1 MPRRNDL
8 ESICIVGSG
17 PIVIGQAAE
26 FDYAGCQALK
36 VLREDGFRT
45 IVINSNPATI
55 MTDPGFADR
64 TYLEP
69 LDAESVAEVLRL
81 ERPDALLPTMGGQTA
96 LNLARELATEGV
108 LEELGIELIGARLD
122 AIERAED
129 RLLFKEAVESCGLKV
144 PASSIVT
151 SLDQLAGLGAPAV
164 VRPAFTLGGHGG
176 GFAYTEDEL
185 CRQVE
190 RGLAESPIGQVLV
203 EESVRGWD
211 EFELEVV
218 RDRIDNVV
226 IVCSIENLDPM
237 GVHTGDSVTVA
248 PQMTLP
254 DEAYQELRDAAAAV
268 IRAVGVDTGGSN
280 IQFARSRET
289 GEVRVIEMNPRVS
302 RSSALA
308 SKATGYPIAKVA
320 ARLAVGYTLD
330 EIPNDLTG
338 TTPASF
344 EPTLDYVVVKF
355 PRFAFEKFPGADRT
369 LGTQMKSVGETMGI
383 GRTFAEAFLK
393 AYRSRE
399 LDAGAATPWQLLAD
413 VPEDVHPFFQRELAQ
428 IRDALEGIGEVDS
441 LVADDFLRLKRA
453 GLSDADVAAAAGTT
467 ETAVRQRRRDCGVRP
482 SYRRVDSCA
491 GEVEAA
497 SNYFYSTWGEVDEA
511 PPSVDRP
518 RVVILGSG
526 PNRIG
531 QGIEFD
537 YCCVHAVTT
546 YRELGYEA
554 VMVNCNPETV
564 STDYDTSDRLYFE
577 PLDTESVLAICERER
592 PDGVVIQ
599 FGGQTPLKL
608 ARAIEDAGYR
618 ILGTPFDAVD
628 LAEDRERFAGL
639 LRAHGLRSPEWGI
652 AASPDEAV
660 EIAEQIGYPVLVR
673 PSYVLGGRAM
683 RVCYTADEV
692 REMPAGML
700 EASAAKPPMPSA
712 KTAASPSAPPPGE
725 RVLVD
730 RFVEHAVEVDV
741 DALCDGVDTYVAAVM
756 QHVEEAG
763 VHSGDSACVLPAPSL
778 SFAQTQEIARVVRIL
793 GRALGVIGLLNVQLA
808 VTGDGEVY
816 VIEANPRASR
826 TVPFVSKATGVEL
839 VKAACRLALGAR
851 VSELGLPPE
860 RPPRQWSV
868 KAAVLPFARFPG
880 SDPVLGPEMRSTGE
894 VMASAADL
902 STALDKAERA
912 AGRRLPRSGS
922 VFISIREPDHQQ
934 AVPIAATLVGLG
946 FELYATE
953 GTAATLTAA
962 GIAVEPVRKLSEATD
977 GEPTV
982 VDLIRRGRCDLVINT
997 PEGRNARSDGYAIR
1011 EAALARR
1018 VPCITTLSGA
1028 AAAVHAIATARAEQA
1043 MSLQE
1048 RIDAELGLTQS
1059 A

>member
-1 MPRRNDL
+1 MPRRDDL
-8 ESICIVGSG
+8 HTICLIGSG
-17 PIVIGQAAE
+17 PIVIGQACE
-26 FDYAGCQALK
+26 FDYSGCQALK
-36 VLREDGFRT
+36 VLREDGYRT
-45 IVINSNPATI
+45 IVVNSNPATI

-69 LDAESVAEVLRL
+69 LDVEGVAEVLRI
-81 ERPDALLPTMGGQTA
+81 ERPDALLPTMGGGTA
-96 LNLARELATEGV
+96 LNLARELAESGL
-108 LEELGIELIGARLD
+108 LEELGVELIGARLD
-122 AIERAED
+122 AIQRAED
-129 RLLFKEAVESCGLKV
+129 RLLFKQAVESCGLAV
-144 PASSIVT
+144 PTSTVVT
-151 SLDQLAGLGAPAV
+151 ELEQVEGIATPAV

-176 GFAYTEDEL
+176 GFAYTPAEL
-185 CRQVE
+185 RRQVE
-190 RGLAESPIGQVLV
+190 IGLRESPISQVLV

-218 RDRIDNVV
+218 RDRVDNVV

-254 DEAYQELRDAAAAV
+254 DEAYQELRDAAIAV

-289 GEVRVIEMNPRVS
+289 GEMRVIEMNPRVS

-320 ARLAVGYTLD
+320 AKLAVGYTLD

-369 LGTQMKSVGETMGI
+369 LGTQMKSVGEAMGI

-393 AYRSRE
+393 GLRSRE
-399 LDAGAATPWQLLAD
+399 LDAGASTPWQTLAD
-413 VPEDVHPFFQRELAQ
+413 VPDGVHPFFQAEIARIQE
-428 IRDALEGIGEVDS
+428 ALLGVAGVDVES
-441 LVADDFLRLKRA
+441 LVAGDWLRLKRL
-453 GLSDADVAAAAGTT
+453 GISDADVAAAAGVP
-467 ETAVRQRRRDCGVRP
+467 EAAVRVRRRACGVRP
-482 SYRRVDSCA
+482 TYRRVDSCA

-511 PPSVDRP
+511 PPAGARP

-577 PLDTESVLAICERER
+577 PLDTEAVLAVCERER
-592 PDGVVIQ
+592 PEGVVIQ

-608 ARAIEDAGYR
+608 ARAIEEAGYR
-618 ILGTPFDAVD
+618 ILGTPYDAVD

-639 LRAHGLRSPEWGI
+639 MRAHDLQSPAWGMASSSEEALRI
-652 AASPDEAV
+652 ANE
-660 EIAEQIGYPVLVR
+660 IGYPCLLR

-683 RVCYTADEV
+683 RICYTQDEV
-692 REMPAGML
+692 REVPVLG
-700 EASAAKPPMPSA
+700 K
-712 KTAASPSAPPPGE
+712 
-725 RVLVD
+725 VLVD
-730 RFVEHAVEVDV
+730 RFVENAVEVDV
-741 DALCDGVDTYVAAVM
+741 DALCDGVDTYIAAVM

-763 VHSGDSACVLPAPSL
+763 IHSGDSACVLPAPSL
-778 SFAQTQEIARVVRIL
+778 SQAQTEEIQRIVRIL
-793 GRALGVIGLLNVQLA
+793 GRSLGVVGLLNVQLA
-808 VTGDGEVY
+808 LSGDGEVW

-839 VKAACRLALGAR
+839 VKAACRISLGERIAG
-851 VSELGLPPE
+851 LGLPAE

-894 VMASAADL
+894 VMASASDL
-902 STALDKAERA
+902 PTALAKAERA
-912 AGRRLPRSGS
+912 AGRALPSAGA
-922 VFISIREPDHQQ
+922 VFLSIRPPDQPQ

-946 FELYATE
+946 FTLYATE
-953 GTAATLTAA
+953 GTAATLAGA
-962 GIAVEPVRKLSEATD
+962 GIEVEAVRKLSEARA

-982 VDLIRRGRCDLVINT
+982 IDLIRRGRCDLVINT

-1011 EAALARR
+1011 EAALSRR

-1028 AAAVHAIATARAEQA
+1028 AAAVHAIANARAEHA
-1043 MSLQE
+1043 LSLQE
-1048 RIDAELGLTQS
+1048 RIDVEQRPARLG
-1059 A
+1059 

>member
-1 MPRRNDL
+1 MPRRTDI
-8 ESICIVGSG
+8 ETICLVGSG

-69 LDAESVAEVLRL
+69 LDLESVADILRR

-96 LNLARELATEGV
+96 LNLARELAEAGV
-108 LEELGIELIGARLD
+108 LAELRIELIGAPLD
-122 AIERAED
+122 VINRAED
-129 RLLFKEAVESCGLKV
+129 RQLFKDAVESCGLRV
-144 PASSIVT
+144 PSSRIVT
-151 SLDQLAGLGAPAV
+151 DIDQIEELAIPAV

-176 GFAYTEDEL
+176 GFASTREEL
-185 CRQVE
+185 RKQVE
-190 RGLAESPIGQVLV
+190 IGLRESPIGQVLV
-203 EESVRGWD
+203 EDSVRGWD

-218 RDRIDNVV
+218 RDRLDNVV

-268 IRAVGVDTGGSN
+268 VRAVGVDTGGSN

-289 GEVRVIEMNPRVS
+289 GDVRVIEMNPRVS

-320 ARLAVGYTLD
+320 AKLAVGYTLD

-383 GRTFAEAFLK
+383 GRTFAEAFQK
-393 AYRSRE
+393 AMRSRE
-399 LDAGAATPWQLLAD
+399 LDAGAATPWQTLAD
-413 VPEDVHPFFQRELAQ
+413 VPEGVHPFFVEEIWRIQE
-428 IRDALEGIGEVDS
+428 ALLEIAGSDVEQF
-441 LVADDFLRLKRA
+441 VADDWLRLKRL
-453 GLSDADVAAAAGTT
+453 GISDSDIAAAADVP
-467 ETAVRQRRRDCGVRP
+467 EPVVRARRRDCGVRP
-482 SYRRVDSCA
+482 VFRRVDSCA
-491 GEVEAA
+491 GEVVAA
-497 SNYFYSTWGEVDEA
+497 SNYYYSTWGEAEEA
-511 PPSVDRP
+511 APTGAKP
-518 RVVILGSG
+518 RVLILGSG

-537 YCCVHAVTT
+537 YCCVHAVWTF
-546 YRELGYEA
+546 RELGYEA

-577 PLDTESVLAICERER
+577 PLDAESVLAICDRER
-592 PDGVVIQ
+592 PEGVVIQ

-608 ARAIEDAGYR
+608 ARAIEEAGYK
-618 ILGTPFDAVD
+618 ILGTPYDAVD

-639 LRAHGLRSPEWGI
+639 LRAHDIRSPGWGM
-652 AASPDEAV
+652 ASSSDEAV
-660 EIAEQIGYPVLVR
+660 EVANDIGYPVLIR

-683 RVCYTADEV
+683 RVCFSDEEV
-692 REMPAGML
+692 REVPVLG
-700 EASAAKPPMPSA
+700 
-712 KTAASPSAPPPGE
+712 

-730 RFVEHAVEVDV
+730 RFLEDSVEIDV

-763 VHSGDSACVLPAPSL
+763 IHSGDSSCVLPAPGL
-778 SFAQTQEIARVVRIL
+778 SPAQQEEIQRTVRTL
-793 GRALGVIGLLNVQLA
+793 GRALGVVGLLNVQLA
-808 VTGDGEVY
+808 LTPAGDLY
-816 VIEANPRASR
+816 VLEANPRASR
-826 TVPFVSKATGVEL
+826 TVPFVSKATGVQL
-839 VKAACRLALGAR
+839 VPAACRLAAGAR
-851 VSELGLPPE
+851 VGDLGLPRE
-860 RPPRQWSV
+860 RPPKQWSV
-868 KAAVLPFARFPG
+868 KAAVLPFARFVG

-902 STALDKAERA
+902 PTALAKAERA
-912 AGRRLPRSGS
+912 AGRTLPHEGA
-922 VFISIREPDHQQ
+922 VFLSIRPVEQKS
-934 AVPIAATLVGLG
+934 AVPIAATLAGLG
-946 FELYATE
+946 FRLYATE
-953 GTAATLTAA
+953 GTAATLA
-962 GIAVEPVRKLSEATD
+962 GAGLDVEAVRKLSEAD
-977 GEPTV
+977 GDELTV
-982 VDLIRRGRCDLVINT
+982 IDLIRRGRCDLVINT

-1011 EAALARR
+1011 EAALSRR
-1018 VPCITTLSGA
+1018 VPCITTIAGA
-1028 AAAVHAIATARAEQA
+1028 AAAVHAIANARAEQTL
-1043 MSLQE
+1043 SLQE
-1048 RIDAELGLTQS
+1048 RIDAETRT

>member
-1 MPRRNDL
+1 MPRRTDI
-8 ESICIVGSG
+8 ETICLVGSG

-45 IVINSNPATI
+45 IVVNSNPATI

-69 LDAESVAEVLRL
+69 LDLEGVADVLRR

-96 LNLARELATEGV
+96 LNLARELAESGILT
-108 LEELGIELIGARLD
+108 ELGIELIGANLEV
-122 AIERAED
+122 IQRAED
-129 RLLFKEAVESCGLKV
+129 RQLFKQAVESCGLKV
-144 PASSIVT
+144 PTSRIVND
-151 SLDQLAGLGAPAV
+151 LDDVELIGLPAV

-176 GFAYTEDEL
+176 GFATTPDEL
-185 CRQVE
+185 RRQVE
-190 RGLAESPIGQVLV
+190 IGLRESPIGQVLV

-218 RDRIDNVV
+218 RDHVDNVV

-268 IRAVGVDTGGSN
+268 VRAVGVDTGGSN

-289 GEVRVIEMNPRVS
+289 GDVRVIEMNPRVS

-320 ARLAVGYTLD
+320 AKLAVGYTLD

-383 GRTFAEAFLK
+383 GRTFTEAFLK
-393 AYRSRE
+393 AMRSRE
-399 LDAGAATPWQLLAD
+399 LDRGAATPWQMLAD
-413 VPEDVHPFFQRELAQ
+413 VPEDVHPFFKAEIAS
-428 IRDALEGIGEVDS
+428 IEDALLGIVGRS
-441 LVADDFLRLKRA
+441 IDDFVAGDWLRLKRL
-453 GLSDADVAAAAGTT
+453 GLGDSDIAAATGAP
-467 ETAVRQRRRDCGVRP
+467 EAAVRARRRDCGVRP
-482 SYRRVDSCA
+482 VFRRVDSCA

-497 SNYFYSTWGEVDEA
+497 SNYYYSTWGEAEEA
-511 PPSVDRP
+511 APTGHKP

-537 YCCVHAVTT
+537 YCCVHAVATF
-546 YRELGYEA
+546 RELGYEA

-577 PLDTESVLAICERER
+577 PLDLESVLAVCDRER
-592 PDGVVIQ
+592 PEGVVIQ

-608 ARAIEDAGYR
+608 ARAIEEAGYT
-618 ILGTPFDAVD
+618 IIGTPFDAVD

-639 LRAHGLRSPEWGI
+639 LRAHDLRPPAWAMATSG
-652 AASPDEAV
+652 DDAV
-660 EIAEQIGYPVLVR
+660 RVANEIGYPVLIR
-673 PSYVLGGRAM
+673 PSYVLGGRSM
-683 RVCYTADEV
+683 RVCYSDEEV
-692 REMPAGML
+692 AQVPVEG
-700 EASAAKPPMPSA
+700 
-712 KTAASPSAPPPGE
+712 

-730 RFVEHAVEVDV
+730 RFLENAVEVDV
-741 DALCDGVDTYVAAVM
+741 DALCDGTETYIAAIM

-763 VHSGDSACVLPAPSL
+763 MHSGDSACVLPAPGL
-778 SFAQTQEIARVVRIL
+778 SPAQTEEIQRTVRIL
-793 GRALGVIGLLNVQLA
+793 GRSLGVVGLLNVQLA
-808 VTGDGEVY
+808 LTGDGEVY

-826 TVPFVSKATGVEL
+826 TVPFVSKATGVQL
-839 VKAACRLALGAR
+839 VAAACRISAGAKIQD
-851 VSELGLPPE
+851 LGLPPE
-860 RPPRQWSV
+860 RAPKQWSV

-902 STALDKAERA
+902 PTAFAKAERA
-912 AGRRLPRSGS
+912 AGRALPKTGA
-922 VFISIREPDHQQ
+922 VFLSIRPAEKLA
-934 AVPIAATLVGLG
+934 AVPIAATLLGLG
-946 FELYATE
+946 FKLFATS
-953 GTAATLTAA
+953 GTAQTLA
-962 GIAVEPVRKLSEATD
+962 GAGLEVESVRKLSEAVGD
-977 GEPTV
+977 EPTV
-982 VDLIRRGRCDLVINT
+982 IDLIRRGRCDLVINT
-997 PEGRNARSDGYAIR
+997 PEGAHARSDGYAIR
-1011 EAALARR
+1011 EAALSRR
-1018 VPCITTLSGA
+1018 VPCITTMSGA
-1028 AAAVHAIATARAEQA
+1028 AAAVHAIANARAEQA
-1043 MSLQE
+1043 VSLQE
-1048 RIDAELGLTQS
+1048 RIDAETRT

>member
-1 MPRRNDL
+1 MPRRSDI
-8 ESICIVGSG
+8 ETICLVGSG

-45 IVINSNPATI
+45 VVINSNPATI

-69 LDAESVAEVLRL
+69 LDLESVADVLRR

-96 LNLARELATEGV
+96 LNLARELAQAGV
-108 LEELGIELIGARLD
+108 LDELGIELIGAPLD
-122 AIERAED
+122 VINRAED
-129 RLLFKEAVESCGLKV
+129 RQLFKDAVESCGLRV
-144 PASSIVT
+144 PSSRIVT
-151 SLDQLAGLGAPAV
+151 DIDQIEKLGLPAV

-176 GFAYTEDEL
+176 GFASTREEL
-185 CRQVE
+185 RKQVDI
-190 RGLAESPIGQVLV
+190 GLRESPIRQVLV
-203 EESVRGWD
+203 EDSVRGWD

-218 RDRIDNVV
+218 RDRLDNVV

-268 IRAVGVDTGGSN
+268 VRAVGVDTGGSN

-289 GEVRVIEMNPRVS
+289 GDVRVIEMNPRVS

-320 ARLAVGYTLD
+320 AKLAVGYTLD

-383 GRTFAEAFLK
+383 GRTFAEAFQK
-393 AYRSRE
+393 AMRSRE
-399 LDAGAATPWQLLAD
+399 LDAGAATPWQTLAD
-413 VPEDVHPFFQRELAQ
+413 VPEGVHPFFVEEIWRIQE
-428 IRDALEGIGEVDS
+428 ALLEIAGSDVEQF
-441 LVADDFLRLKRA
+441 VADDWLRLKRL
-453 GLSDADVAAAAGTT
+453 GISDSDIAAAAD
-467 ETAVRQRRRDCGVRP
+467 VREPVVRARRRDCGVRP
-482 SYRRVDSCA
+482 VYRRVDSCA

-497 SNYFYSTWGEVDEA
+497 SNYYYSTWGEAEEA
-511 PPSVDRP
+511 APTGAKP
-518 RVVILGSG
+518 RVLILGSG

-537 YCCVHAVTT
+537 YCCVHAVWTF
-546 YRELGYEA
+546 RELGYEA

-577 PLDTESVLAICERER
+577 PLDAESVLAICDRER
-592 PDGVVIQ
+592 PEGIVIQ

-608 ARAIEDAGYR
+608 ARAIEEAGYK
-618 ILGTPFDAVD
+618 ILGTPYDAVD

-639 LRAHGLRSPEWGI
+639 LRAHDIRSPGWGM
-652 AASPDEAV
+652 ASSSDEAV
-660 EIAEQIGYPVLVR
+660 GVANDIGYPVLIR

-683 RVCYTADEV
+683 RVCFSDEEV
-692 REMPAGML
+692 REVPVLG
-700 EASAAKPPMPSA
+700 
-712 KTAASPSAPPPGE
+712 

-730 RFVEHAVEVDV
+730 RFLEDSVEIDV

-763 VHSGDSACVLPAPSL
+763 IHSGDSSCVLPAPGL
-778 SFAQTQEIARVVRIL
+778 SPAQQEEIQRTVRTL
-793 GRALGVIGLLNVQLA
+793 GRALGVVGLLNVQLA
-808 VTGDGEVY
+808 LTPAGDLY
-816 VIEANPRASR
+816 VLEANPRASR
-826 TVPFVSKATGVEL
+826 TVPFVSKATGVQL
-839 VKAACRLALGAR
+839 VPAACRLAAGAR
-851 VSELGLPPE
+851 VGDLGLPRE
-860 RPPRQWSV
+860 RPPKQWSV
-868 KAAVLPFARFPG
+868 KAAVLPFARFAG

-902 STALDKAERA
+902 PTALAKAERA
-912 AGRRLPRSGS
+912 AGRTLPHEGA
-922 VFISIREPDHQQ
+922 VFLSIRPVEQKS
-934 AVPIAATLVGLG
+934 AVPIAATLAGLG
-946 FELYATE
+946 FRLYATE
-953 GTAATLTAA
+953 GTAATLA
-962 GIAVEPVRKLSEATD
+962 GAGLDVEAVRKLSEAEGD
-977 GEPTV
+977 ELTV
-982 VDLIRRGRCDLVINT
+982 IDLIRRGRCDLVINT

-1011 EAALARR
+1011 EAALSRR
-1018 VPCITTLSGA
+1018 VPCITTIAGA
-1028 AAAVHAIATARAEQA
+1028 AAAVHAIANARAEQTL
-1043 MSLQE
+1043 SLQE
-1048 RIDAELGLTQS
+1048 RIDAETRT

>member
-8 ESICIVGSG
+8 ESICIIGSG

-45 IVINSNPATI
+45 IVVNSNPATI

-69 LDAESVAEVLRL
+69 LDVEAVADVLRI

-96 LNLARELATEGV
+96 LNLARELSGAGV
-108 LEELGIELIGARLD
+108 LDELGIELIGARLD

-129 RLLFKEAVESCGLKV
+129 RLKFKEAVESCGLKV
-144 PASSIVT
+144 PASAIVT
-151 SLDQLAGLGAPAV
+151 SLDELEGLEVPAV

-176 GFAYTEDEL
+176 GFAYTAEEL
-185 CRQVE
+185 YRQVE
-190 RGLAESPIGQVLV
+190 RGLSESPIGQVLV

-289 GEVRVIEMNPRVS
+289 GDVRVIEMNPRVS

-399 LDAGAATPWQLLAD
+399 LDTGAATPWQALAE
-413 VPEDVHPFFQRELAQ
+413 VPDDVHPFFRRELDQ
-428 IRDALEGIGEVDS
+428 IRAALDGLGDVDAL
-441 LVADDFLRLKRA
+441 VAGDWLRLKRL
-453 GLSDADVAAAAGTT
+453 GLSDAAIAGASGST

-482 SYRRVDSCA
+482 AYRRVDSCA

-497 SNYFYSTWGEVDEA
+497 SNYYYSTWGESDEPVSGGGKA
-511 PPSVDRP
+511 ATARANFPAGLRPSGGPPPTGARP

-592 PDGVVIQ
+592 PEGVVIQ

-639 LRAHGLRSPEWGI
+639 LKAHGLRSPEWGI

-660 EIAEQIGYPVLVR
+660 EIAERIGYPVLVR

-683 RVCYTADEV
+683 RVCYTADDV
-692 REMPAGML
+692 REMPRF
-700 EASAAKPPMPSA
+700 AS
-712 KTAASPSAPPPGE
+712 
-725 RVLVD
+725 VLVD
-730 RFVEHAVEVDV
+730 RFVENAVEVDV
-741 DALCDGVDTYVAAVM
+741 DALCDGTDTYVAAVM

-778 SFAQTQEIARVVRIL
+778 SFAQGQEIARIVRIL
-793 GRALGVIGLLNVQLA
+793 GKALGTVGLLNVQLA
-808 VTGDGEVY
+808 VTGDGDVY

-839 VKAACRLALGAR
+839 VKAACRLAVGATIP
-851 VSELGLPPE
+851 ELGLPPE

-953 GTAATLTAA
+953 GTAATLAAA
-962 GIAVEPVRKLSEATD
+962 GIAVEPVRKLSEAAD

-1043 MSLQE
+1043 VSLQ
-1048 RIDAELGLTQS
+1048 
-1059 A
+1059 

>member
-1 MPRRNDL
+1 MPRRHDL
-8 ESICIVGSG
+8 ESICLIGSG
-17 PIVIGQAAE
+17 PIVIGQACE

-45 IVINSNPATI
+45 IVVNSNPATI

-69 LDAESVAEVLRL
+69 LDLEGVADVLAR

-96 LNLARELATEGV
+96 LNLARELANAGV
-108 LEELGIELIGARLD
+108 LDELGVQLIGAPLD
-122 AIERAED
+122 VIARAED
-129 RLLFKEAVESCGLKV
+129 REEFREAVRSVGLKV
-144 PASSIVT
+144 PSSRIVT
-151 SLDQLAGLGAPAV
+151 GLDELGGVSLPAV
-164 VRPAFTLGGHGG
+164 IRPAFTLGGHGG
-176 GFAYTEDEL
+176 GFVETLDAL
-185 CRQVE
+185 ARQVE

-218 RDRIDNVV
+218 RDRKDNVV
-226 IVCSIENLDPM
+226 IVCSIENIDPM

-248 PQMTLP
+248 PQMTLS
-254 DEAYQELRDAAAAV
+254 DYAYQELRDAAIAV
-268 IRAVGVDTGGSN
+268 VRAVGVECGGSN
-280 IQFARSRET
+280 IQFARERDT
-289 GEVRVIEMNPRVS
+289 GELRVIEMNPRVS

-320 ARLAVGYTLD
+320 AKLAVGYTLD

-383 GRTFAEAFLK
+383 GRTFGEAFQK
-393 AYRSRE
+393 AMRSRE
-399 LDAGAATPWQLLAD
+399 LDAGAATPWQTLAD
-413 VPEDVHPFFQRELAQ
+413 VPDDVHPFFVEEIWRIQE
-428 IRDALEGIGEVDS
+428 ALLEIAGGDVDD
-441 LVADDFLRLKRA
+441 LVADDWLRLKRLGIA
-453 GLSDADVAAAAGTT
+453 DADIAAAADVP
-467 ETAVRQRRRDCGVRP
+467 ESVVRRRRRDCGVRP
-482 SYRRVDSCA
+482 AYRRVDSCA

-497 SNYFYSTWGEVDEA
+497 SNYYYSTWGEADEA
-511 PPSVDRP
+511 PPTGSKP

-592 PDGVVIQ
+592 PEGAVIQ
-599 FGGQTPLKL
+599 CGGQTPLKL

-639 LRAHGLRSPEWGI
+639 LHAHGLRSPEWGI

-660 EIAEQIGYPVLVR
+660 EIAERIGYPVLVR

-683 RVCYTADEV
+683 RVCYTADDV
-692 REMPAGML
+692 REMPRF
-700 EASAAKPPMPSA
+700 
-712 KTAASPSAPPPGE
+712 E
-725 RVLVD
+725 RILVD

-778 SFAQTQEIARVVRIL
+778 SFTQSQEIARIVRIL
-793 GRALGVIGLLNVQLA
+793 GRALGAVGLLNVQL
-808 VTGDGEVY
+808 
-816 VIEANPRASR
+816 
-826 TVPFVSKATGVEL
+826 
-839 VKAACRLALGAR
+839 
-851 VSELGLPPE
+851 
-860 RPPRQWSV
+860 
-868 KAAVLPFARFPG
+868 
-880 SDPVLGPEMRSTGE
+880 
-894 VMASAADL
+894 
-902 STALDKAERA
+902 
-912 AGRRLPRSGS
+912 
-922 VFISIREPDHQQ
+922 
-934 AVPIAATLVGLG
+934 
-946 FELYATE
+946 
-953 GTAATLTAA
+953 
-962 GIAVEPVRKLSEATD
+962 
-977 GEPTV
+977 
-982 VDLIRRGRCDLVINT
+982 
-997 PEGRNARSDGYAIR
+997 
-1011 EAALARR
+1011 
-1018 VPCITTLSGA
+1018 
-1028 AAAVHAIATARAEQA
+1028 
-1043 MSLQE
+1043 
-1048 RIDAELGLTQS
+1048 
-1059 A
+1059 

>member
-45 IVINSNPATI
+45 IVVNSNPATI

-64 TYLEP
+64 TYIEP
-69 LDAESVAEVLRL
+69 LDVDAVADVLRI

-96 LNLARELATEGV
+96 LNLARELAGAGV
-108 LEELGIELIGARLD
+108 LDELGIELIGARLD

-129 RLLFKEAVESCGLKV
+129 RLKFKEAVASCGLKV
-144 PASSIVT
+144 PASAIVT
-151 SLDQLAGLGAPAV
+151 SLDELEGLTVPAV

-176 GFAYTEDEL
+176 GFAETHEQLE
-185 CRQVE
+185 RQVA
-190 RGLAESPIGQVLV
+190 RGLSESPISQVLV

-218 RDRIDNVV
+218 RDRADNVV

-289 GEVRVIEMNPRVS
+289 GEVRVIEMNLRVS

-399 LDAGAATPWQLLAD
+399 LDAGAATPWPALAD
-413 VPEDVHPFFQRELAQ
+413 VPDDVHPFFRRELD
-428 IRDALEGIGEVDS
+428 RVRETLGGIGDIES
-441 LVADDFLRLKRA
+441 LVAGDWLRLKRA

-467 ETAVRQRRRDCGVRP
+467 EAAVRHRRRECGVRP
-482 SYRRVDSCA
+482 AYRRVDSCA

-497 SNYFYSTWGEVDEA
+497 SNYYYSTWGEADEPVSGGGKAATARANFPSGRRPPGRAA
-511 PPSVDRP
+511 PTGGRP

-577 PLDTESVLAICERER
+577 PLDAESVLAICEREK
-592 PDGVVIQ
+592 PAGVVIQ

-608 ARAIEDAGYR
+608 ARVIEDAGYKM
-618 ILGTPFDAVD
+618 LGTPFDAVD

-639 LRAHGLRSPEWGI
+639 LKAHGLRSPEWGI
-652 AASPDEAV
+652 AATPDETV
-660 EIAEQIGYPVLVR
+660 EIAERIGYPVLVR

-683 RVCYTADEV
+683 RVCYDAEDV
-692 REMPAGML
+692 REMP
-700 EASAAKPPMPSA
+700 PF
-712 KTAASPSAPPPGE
+712 E
-725 RVLVD
+725 RILVD
-730 RFVEHAVEVDV
+730 RFVEHAIEIDV
-741 DALCDGVDTYVAAVM
+741 DALCDGKDTYVAAVM
-756 QHVEEAG
+756 QHIEEAG
-763 VHSGDSACVLPAPSL
+763 VHSGDSSCILPAPSL
-778 SFAQTQEIARVVRIL
+778 SFGQSQEVSRVVKII
-793 GRALGVIGLLNVQLA
+793 GRALGVVGLLNVQLA

-816 VIEANPRASR
+816 VLEANPRASR

-839 VKAACRLALGAR
+839 VKAACRLALGAPI
-851 VSELGLPPE
+851 SELGLPPE

-953 GTAATLTAA
+953 GTAATLAAA
-962 GIAVEPVRKLSEATD
+962 GIEVEPVRKLSEATD
-977 GEPTV
+977 DEPTV

-1028 AAAVHAIATARAEQA
+1028 AAAVHAIATARAEPA
-1043 MSLQE
+1043 VSLQE
-1048 RIDAELGLTQS
+1048 RIDAELGIAQQ

>member
-1 MPRRNDL
+1 MGRRTDI
-8 ESICIVGSG
+8 ETICLVGSG

-36 VLREDGFRT
+36 VLRADGFRT
-45 IVINSNPATI
+45 IVVNSNPATI

-69 LDAESVAEVLRL
+69 LDLEGVADVLRR

-96 LNLARELATEGV
+96 LNLARELAQSGI
-108 LEELGIELIGARLD
+108 LDELGIELIGANLEV
-122 AIERAED
+122 IQRAED
-129 RLLFKEAVESCGLKV
+129 RQLFKQAVESCGLKV
-144 PASSIVT
+144 PLSTIVV
-151 SLDQLAGLGAPAV
+151 DPEQLEGLATPCV

-176 GFAYTEDEL
+176 GFASTPDEL
-185 CRQVE
+185 RRQVE
-190 RGLAESPIGQVLV
+190 IGIRESPIGQVLV

-218 RDRIDNVV
+218 RDHVDNVV

-268 IRAVGVDTGGSN
+268 VRAVGVDTGGSN

-320 ARLAVGYTLD
+320 AKLAVGYTLD

-383 GRTFAEAFLK
+383 GRTFTEAFLK
-393 AYRSRE
+393 AMRSRE
-399 LDAGAATPWQLLAD
+399 LDGGAATPWQTLAD
-413 VPEDVHPFFQRELAQ
+413 VPDGVHPFFKAEIAT
-428 IRDALEGIGEVDS
+428 IEDALLGIEGRSIDD
-441 LVADDFLRLKRA
+441 LVAGDWLRLKRL
-453 GLSDADVAAAAGTT
+453 GLGDSDIAAAAGAN
-467 ETAVRQRRRDCGVRP
+467 ESAVRARRRDCGVRP
-482 SYRRVDSCA
+482 VFRRVDSCA

-497 SNYFYSTWGEVDEA
+497 SNYYYSTWGEAEEA
-511 PPSVDRP
+511 APTGHKP

-537 YCCVHAVTT
+537 YCCVHAVATF
-546 YRELGYEA
+546 RELGYEA

-577 PLDTESVLAICERER
+577 PLDIESVLAVCDRER
-592 PDGVVIQ
+592 PEGVVIQ

-608 ARAIEDAGYR
+608 ARAIEEAGYT
-618 ILGTPFDAVD
+618 IIGTPFDAVD

-639 LRAHGLRSPEWGI
+639 LRAHDLRPPAWAMAMSG
-652 AASPDEAV
+652 DDAV
-660 EIAEQIGYPVLVR
+660 RVANEIGYPVLIR
-673 PSYVLGGRAM
+673 PSYVLGGRSM
-683 RVCYTADEV
+683 RICYSDEEVADV
-692 REMPAGML
+692 PVHG
-700 EASAAKPPMPSA
+700 
-712 KTAASPSAPPPGE
+712 

-730 RFVEHAVEVDV
+730 RFLENAVEVDV
-741 DALCDGVDTYVAAVM
+741 DALCDGAETYIAAIM

-763 VHSGDSACVLPAPSL
+763 VHSGDSACVLPAPGL
-778 SFAQTQEIARVVRIL
+778 SPAQTEEIQRMVRIL
-793 GRALGVIGLLNVQLA
+793 GRSLGVVGLLNVQLA
-808 VTGDGEVY
+808 LTGDGEVY

-826 TVPFVSKATGVEL
+826 TVPFVSKATGVQL
-839 VKAACRLALGAR
+839 VAAACRISAGAKIQD
-851 VSELGLPPE
+851 LGLPPE
-860 RPPRQWSV
+860 RAPKQWSV

-902 STALDKAERA
+902 PTAFAKAERA
-912 AGRRLPRSGS
+912 AGRELPRTGA
-922 VFISIREPDHQQ
+922 VFLSIRPAEKLA
-934 AVPIAATLVGLG
+934 AVPIAATLLGLG
-946 FELYATE
+946 FRLFATP
-953 GTAATLTAA
+953 GTAQTLAAA
-962 GIAVEPVRKLSEATD
+962 GLEVESVRKLSEAVGD
-977 GEPTV
+977 EPTV
-982 VDLIRRGRCDLVINT
+982 IDLIRRGRCDLVINT
-997 PEGRNARSDGYAIR
+997 PEGAHARSDGYAIR
-1011 EAALARR
+1011 EAALSRR
-1018 VPCITTLSGA
+1018 VPCITTMSGA
-1028 AAAVHAIATARAEQA
+1028 AAAVHAIANARAEQA
-1043 MSLQE
+1043 VSLQE
-1048 RIDAELGLTQS
+1048 RIDAETRT